1 MATDNIIALA
11 DHQAPEWLG
20 ECLLNSKGKPRPN
33 LANALTALRSDP
45 WPRGCLAQD
54 LMLAAP
60 ILMKSIDGEEGFT
73 PHPITDA
80 DLAFIQ
86 EYLQRAGLV
95 DLPKNTT
102 TQAVEARAT
111 ETMFHPVR
119 DYLNALAWDGTGRVS
134 RWLTTYLGVSHT
146 AYSEVVGR
154 MFLVSMVARVFKPGC
169 QADYMLVLE
178 GEQGTL
184 KSSACKVLAIKEEWF
199 SDSLPNVADGGKDLS
214 QHVRGKWLIEIAEM
228 HAMSRGESSA
238 LKAFITR
245 RIERYRPSYGHCE
258 VFEPRQCTFIGSTN
272 KETYFATRPAAGG
285 FGQSPAVRS
294 TSTRC
299 SATATSSLPK
309 PFGCIAAARNGGPT
323 AISNS
328 ALYGPNKKTGSN
340 LTHGK
345 KQSRSICADYSASR
359 LARSRA
365 THLAS
370 TSRRPGRLNT
380 GA

>member
-119 DYLNALAWDGTGRVS
+119 
-134 RWLTTYLGVSHT
+134 
-146 AYSEVVGR
+146 
-154 MFLVSMVARVFKPGC
+154 
-169 QADYMLVLE
+169 
-178 GEQGTL
+178 
-184 KSSACKVLAIKEEWF
+184 
-199 SDSLPNVADGGKDLS
+199 
-214 QHVRGKWLIEIAEM
+214 
-228 HAMSRGESSA
+228 
-238 LKAFITR
+238 
-245 RIERYRPSYGHCE
+245 
-258 VFEPRQCTFIGSTN
+258 
-272 KETYFATRPAAGG
+272 
-285 FGQSPAVRS
+285 
-294 TSTRC
+294 
-299 SATATSSLPK
+299 
-309 PFGCIAAARNGGPT
+309 
-323 AISNS
+323 
-328 ALYGPNKKTGSN
+328 
-340 LTHGK
+340 
-345 KQSRSICADYSASR
+345 
-359 LARSRA
+359 
-365 THLAS
+365 
-370 TSRRPGRLNT
+370 
-380 GA
+380 